1 MCKLSGSPGGVI
13 VHFEKNGIH
22 VRGQVCAVRV
32 LMKNAFGCS
41 S

>member
-13 VHFEKNGIH
+13 VHFEKNEILGREH
-22 VRGQVCAVRV
+22 VCAVRV